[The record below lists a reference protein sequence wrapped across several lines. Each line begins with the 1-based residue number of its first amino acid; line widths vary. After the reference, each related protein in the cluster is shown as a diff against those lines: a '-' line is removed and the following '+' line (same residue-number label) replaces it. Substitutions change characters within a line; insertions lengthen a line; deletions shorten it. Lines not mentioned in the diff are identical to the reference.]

1 MRVLLS
7 HTIRREWQVR
17 CIGDVVPGLA
27 AYGGEAHV
35 DIDADTARDIAA
47 DCRFQADPKAIDQPP
62 GVRLAYEALQIRL
75 TRLFGLELQPSGCQ
89 SDSSSH
95 TSPHAAVAADAA
107 GSTPTQL

>member
-1 MRVLLS
+1 MRLLLS

-47 DCRFQADPKAIDQPP
+47 DCRF
-62 GVRLAYEALQIRL
+62 
-75 TRLFGLELQPSGCQ
+75 
-89 SDSSSH
+89 
-95 TSPHAAVAADAA
+95 
-107 GSTPTQL
+107 

>member
-1 MRVLLS
+1 MRLLLS

-27 AYGGEAHV
+27 AYGGEAYV
-35 DIDADTARDIAA
+35 DIDANTAQDIAA

-75 TRLFGLELQPSGCQ
+75 TRLFGPELQQGSAQAAPSPLA
-89 SDSSSH
+89 
-95 TSPHAAVAADAA
+95 TAAADAT
-107 GSTPTQL
+107 GHTPTKP